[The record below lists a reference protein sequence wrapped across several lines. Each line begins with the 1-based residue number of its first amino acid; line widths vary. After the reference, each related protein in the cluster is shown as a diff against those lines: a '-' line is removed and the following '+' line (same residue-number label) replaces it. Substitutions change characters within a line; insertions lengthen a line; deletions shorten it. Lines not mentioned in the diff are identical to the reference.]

1 MKNIIDKIFKEED
14 FTQESIENNL
24 YLFYRTENKM
34 REYFLIHY
42 IDTTNDM
49 KKLHEE
55 LFKIENNFISKK
67 NIDNKKNINLSIRS
81 ELINKLPEEY
91 VSELDKN
98 LSLILVIKLD
108 NLQELANY
116 KNEVYALEESPR
128 FFKKYVLPYTES
140 QINLLKEQDHN
151 EKSME
156 LLLNELINDI
166 NGYNKLIKDEYYDGL
181 YSFIVRL
188 FSKIPFLKYKFENTS
203 PIEKLQNR
211 ISEEMKNRSS
221 LAVAIDKSNNTEQF
235 SIDEFIVNVNITD
248 EEIENEIKQIIISA
262 SQKGNINE

>member
-128 FFKKYVLPYTES
+128 FFKKYVLPYTELDLC
-140 QINLLKEQDHN
+140 QYFGHKKLKVYADFSN
-151 EKSME
+151 SSS
-156 LLLNELINDI
+156 
-166 NGYNKLIKDEYYDGL
+166 
-181 YSFIVRL
+181 SFCCGVI
-188 FSKIPFLKYKFENTS
+188 
-203 PIEKLQNR
+203 
-211 ISEEMKNRSS
+211 
-221 LAVAIDKSNNTEQF
+221 
-235 SIDEFIVNVNITD
+235 
-248 EEIENEIKQIIISA
+248 
-262 SQKGNINE
+262 